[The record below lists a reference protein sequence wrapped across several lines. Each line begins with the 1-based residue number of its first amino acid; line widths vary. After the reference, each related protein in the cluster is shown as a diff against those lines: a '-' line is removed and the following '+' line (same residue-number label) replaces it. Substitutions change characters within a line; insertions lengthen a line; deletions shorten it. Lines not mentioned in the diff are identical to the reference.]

1 MLYSLFNY
9 ATLTIAKH
17 NQDNRPR
24 NRASRDGPRI
34 AYHPPLRRKNVFFLR
49 SWAAGPVRP
58 VRPVRPWSIG
68 PPRSLPPQRRRCL
81 DILTSQIKEE
91 LGSPGP
97 EWRLE
102 KTRWVQASEL
112 SQRGNGETAELVRPL
127 CHPGE
132 KRGFKNEGKAIKLPS
147 LWRLVDLALWHFVSP
162 ASPRTLGG
170 IMAVP

>member
-1 MLYSLFNY
+1 MAHESLI
-9 ATLTIAKH
+9 T
-17 NQDNRPR
+17 RPP
-24 NRASRDGPRI
+24 STPK
-34 AYHPPLRRKNVFFLR
+34 KNVFFLR

-102 KTRWVQASEL
+102 KTRWVQASEM